1 MKPRSA
7 VAIAVPKSERL
18 PHATPPAPRVNA
30 WMDDIT
36 QLLRKPPPRLGQT
49 RLVRG

>member
-7 VAIAVPKSERL
+7 VAVPRSERPL
-18 PHATPPAPRVNA
+18 RPTPPAPRVNA
-30 WMDDIT
+30 WMEDIT
-36 QLLRKPPPRLGQT
+36 QLLRKPQSRLGQT